1 MSVEGRS
8 WRDPAPTPARANH
21 HRAEDLDRLLARDN
35 VDVVVVGAG
44 GAGATAAIAAH
55 DLGARVVVLEK
66 ATHAGGNT
74 EQSGGSI
81 RTVTDAAG
89 MSEHFFHLSQGT
101 TPRAV
106 MASFVEHL
114 ADVPEWI
121 RTHGGE
127 LGNNGGV
134 GAAAVAR
141 MLFPATHPG
150 AAYPDFPGAD
160 SLTGRTYVLPRRP
173 GREGGAALWDFLEAA
188 LAAAGVPVIL
198 GAHVTGL
205 IEHGHPGAIGGVEVD
220 TGGRTVTIPARRG
233 VILACGGFAYDTEH
247 LVQYL
252 GVALPTVSAPG
263 IATGDGVRLAQSVG
277 ADLWHMGAVSTSL
290 GYRVPELDAGFY
302 CEVRDYGFVLVDQL
316 GRRYSDEGSFENHG
330 AVHEMLARDGRTG
343 RQLRA
348 PSFLI
353 FDERTRLAG
362 PLTRQ
367 PNGANATYPWSRD
380 NSAEVKQGWFT
391 RAEGL
396 PQLAEAL
403 GVPAVE
409 LEESVRVYNAACID
423 RTADPLGRSPE
434 RRRQIEGPP
443 FYGAAV
449 YPILLNTQGGP
460 RRDEQGRILR
470 PDSTPI
476 PGLYGAG
483 ELGSVWGPLYPG
495 TGNISECLASGLLA
509 AKSVCAHVPPADR
522 VFGDSGP

>member
-1 MSVEGRS
+1 VSVEDRS
-8 WRDPAPTPARANH
+8 RLDAALAPPHH
-21 HRAEDLDRLLARDN
+21 HRAEDLDRLLASGA

-44 GAGATAAIAAH
+44 GAGATAAIATH
-55 DLGARVVVLEK
+55 DLGASVVVVEK
-66 ATHAGGNT
+66 STHPGGNT

-81 RTVTDAAG
+81 RTVTDAPA
-89 MSEHFFHLSQGT
+89 MAEHFFHLAQGT
-101 TPRAV
+101 TPRTV

-114 ADVPEWI
+114 ALVPEWI
-121 RTHGGE
+121 QAHGGE
-127 LGNNGGV
+127 LGRNGGS
-134 GAAAVAR
+134 GAAAVSR

-150 AAYPDFPGAD
+150 PAYPDFPGAD
-160 SLTGRTYVLPRRP
+160 ALTGRAYVLPRRP
-173 GREGGAALWDFLEAA
+173 GREGGAALWDFLDDA
-188 LAAAGVPVIL
+188 LAAAGVPVVL
-198 GAHVTGL
+198 GAQVTGL
-205 IEHGHPGAIGGVEVD
+205 VEHGRPGAITGVEVD
-220 TGGRTVTIPARRG
+220 MGGRTATIPSRRG

-263 IATGDGVRLAQSVG
+263 VATGDGVRLAQSVG

-290 GYRVPELDAGFY
+290 GYRVPELEAGFY
-302 CEVRDYGFVLVDQL
+302 CEVRDYGFVVVDQV

-348 PSFLI
+348 PSFLV
-353 FDERTRLAG
+353 FDEQTRLAG

-367 PNGANATYPWSRD
+367 PNGANASYPWSRD
-380 NSAEVKQGWFT
+380 NSAEVERGWFT
-391 RAEGL
+391 RAESIAR
-396 PQLAEAL
+396 LAEAL
-403 GVPAVE
+403 GLPAAQLEASVVE
-409 LEESVRVYNAACID
+409 YNARCLDGA
-423 RTADPLGRSPE
+423 ADPLGRSPE
-434 RRRQIEGPP
+434 RRREIVGPP

-449 YPILLNTQGGP
+449 YPTILNTQGGP

-470 PDSTPI
+470 PDGAPI

-509 AKSVCAHVPPADR
+509 AESVCGSAP
-522 VFGDSGP
+522 ST